1 MMSRGGP
8 RRETRA
14 DWLLVIASTFALVA
28 SVAHVYSVGV
38 FIGPLEA
45 EFGWSRGEISAGL
58 GVISVISVLLA
69 PFVGLAIDR
78 FGSRRIGLPGL
89 IIYLVGVA
97 LLSTTTPSVWHW
109 WGLWAL
115 IAIGTVLI
123 KPTVWVAAIA
133 TRFDK
138 RRGIAMAVAVCGT
151 SIGAAIFPFITERLL
166 VLGWRNAY
174 LMLSGGA
181 ALLALPMVYVFFR
194 AERPLTQTDL
204 EPGEARPPKNGL
216 SARAG
221 FGSPIFYKMAFAAF
235 LVTLCT
241 LSLAVHFVPILV
253 AGGIAS
259 PTAASIAG
267 VVGIGSI
274 IGRLGTGLLLDRYS
288 GRHVGGAIL
297 LLPIL
302 ACALLL
308 FLKLTLAS
316 GIAIGIVIGLA
327 LGAEIDIFAFLSA
340 RYFGLRNYGLLF
352 GTVAGLISFGAGTG
366 PTYAGFMFDHFHS
379 YSVLL
384 VTLIPMLLI
393 SSLLVLSLGREPDL
407 GAHP

>member
-1 MMSRGGP
+1 MTAP
-8 RRETRA
+8 DRREKETRA
-14 DWLLVIASTFALVA
+14 DWLMVVASTFALVA

-45 EFGWSRGEISAGL
+45 EFGWQRGEISAGL
-58 GVISVISVLLA
+58 GVISVISVVLA

-89 IIYLVGVA
+89 IIYLLGVA
-97 LLSTTTPSVWHW
+97 LLSTTSPSVWHW
-109 WGLWAL
+109 WSLWAL

-174 LMLSGGA
+174 LVLSGGA
-181 ALLALPMVYVFFR
+181 ALLALPMVFVFFR
-194 AERPLTQTDL
+194 AERPLR
-204 EPGEARPPKNGL
+204 PGHPDAAMLPPKSGIT
-216 SARAG
+216 ARQG
-221 FGSPIFYKMAFAAF
+221 FTSVLFYKMALGAF
-235 LVTLCT
+235 LCTLCT

-253 AGGIAS
+253 AGGIPS
-259 PTAASIAG
+259 VTAASIAG

-274 IGRLGTGLLLDRYS
+274 IGRLGTGLLLDRFS
-288 GRHVGGAIL
+288 GRHVGGVIL

-302 ACALLL
+302 ACALLVL
-308 FLKLTLAS
+308 LKLSLAS

-352 GTVAGLISFGAGTG
+352 GTVAGLISFGAGIG
-366 PTYAGFMFDHFHS
+366 PTYAGFMFDHFQS

-384 VTLIPMLLI
+384 MTLIPMLLI
-393 SSLLVLSLGREPDL
+393 SSLLVLSLGREPDF

>member
-1 MMSRGGP
+1 MTGPGGGGA
-8 RRETRA
+8 ETRA
-14 DWLLVIASTFALVA
+14 DWLLVLASTFALVA

-58 GVISVISVLLA
+58 GVISVISVVLA

-89 IIYLVGVA
+89 VIYLTGVA
-97 LLSTTTPSVWHW
+97 LLSTATPSLLHW
-109 WGLWAL
+109 WALWAL

-133 TRFDK
+133 SRFDR
-138 RRGIAMAVAVCGT
+138 RRGLAMALAICGT
-151 SIGAAIFPFITERLL
+151 SIGATIFPFLTERLL
-166 VLGWRNAY
+166 SLGWRGAY
-174 LMLSGGA
+174 LALSGGA
-181 ALLALPMVYVFFR
+181 ALLAVPMVYIFFR
-194 AERPLTQTDL
+194 TERPLPAEHPD
-204 EPGEARPPKNGL
+204 AAAVAPKTGL
-216 SARAG
+216 SARGG
-221 FGSPIFYKMAFAAF
+221 FTSFPFYKMAVAAF

-253 AGGIAS
+253 AGGVGREM
-259 PTAASIAG
+259 AASIAG
-267 VVGIGSI
+267 VVGLGSI
-274 IGRLGTGLLLDRYS
+274 VGRLGMGMVLDRFS
-288 GRHVGGAIL
+288 GRHVGGLVL

-308 FLKLTLAS
+308 SMQLTPVS
-316 GIAIGIVIGLA
+316 GVAIGIVIGLA

-352 GTVAGLISFGAGTG
+352 GTVAGLISFGAGLG
-366 PTYAGFMFDHFHS
+366 PTYAGFMFDHFQS
-379 YSVLL
+379 YNIMLM
-384 VTLIPMLLI
+384 TLIPMLLI
-393 SSLLVLSLGREPDL
+393 SSLLVLSLGREPDFRRST
-407 GAHP
+407 